1 MLILA
6 SKGAATFITCLMN
19 GIRTVKEILKEES
32 TDDIWIWDSIIKAKT
47 INIISGDE
55 SSGKTTLMINLCK
68 AISDEED
75 FLGCRTSK
83 QKILYIT
90 SEMSARD
97 ISAVFEKIGLKDSD
111 NVKVLELH
119 DDPLSLLGYSVM
131 NADLIIID
139 LFIQILINEGKDPN
153 VYKDVNEVYG
163 ELRKGLSYRDKTI
176 ILVHHLNKLGEI
188 NGSVSIGGASDARM
202 ILSMPEKR
210 QSPERTLS
218 IYGKNV
224 EQKDIQICFDFS
236 SRTMSLSDSGSDR
249 QIDHELAYIIEQT
262 VARGHISGSCQ
273 EVSAILK
280 LSRFGR
286 NPNSLKRYL
295 NANIAALNEN
305 DIELVSER
313 SSKERIIKLIHRKQ

>member
-1 MLILA
+1 MFIVA
-6 SKGAATFITCLMN
+6 SKGAATFITYLMN

-32 TDDIWIWDSIIKAKT
+32 SDDIWIWDSIIRAGT

-83 QKILYIT
+83 QKIIYIT

-153 VYKDVNEVYG
+153 VYKDVNE
-163 ELRKGLSYRDKTI
+163 
-176 ILVHHLNKLGEI
+176 
-188 NGSVSIGGASDARM
+188 A
-202 ILSMPEKR
+202 
-210 QSPERTLS
+210 
-218 IYGKNV
+218 
-224 EQKDIQICFDFS
+224 
-236 SRTMSLSDSGSDR
+236 
-249 QIDHELAYIIEQT
+249 
-262 VARGHISGSCQ
+262 
-273 EVSAILK
+273 
-280 LSRFGR
+280 
-286 NPNSLKRYL
+286 
-295 NANIAALNEN
+295 
-305 DIELVSER
+305 
-313 SSKERIIKLIHRKQ
+313 